1 LLLGKISGSS
11 FVACSSL
18 WFACCLF
25 APSCGHN
32 WGKASLLR
40 GIYAKH
46 SHNNLVR
53 CGAQILT
60 VAGTAIFISFEDCLL
75 GQREKGRIEG

>member
-1 LLLGKISGSS
+1 LFISSFLLDQVSGSS

-32 WGKASLLR
+32 WGEASLLR
-40 GIYAKH
+40 GIYGEH
-46 SHNNLVR
+46 SYNNLVR
-53 CGAQILT
+53 CGVQIL
-60 VAGTAIFISFEDCLL
+60 AAQ
-75 GQREKGRIEG
+75 GQLFLSHLRIVC